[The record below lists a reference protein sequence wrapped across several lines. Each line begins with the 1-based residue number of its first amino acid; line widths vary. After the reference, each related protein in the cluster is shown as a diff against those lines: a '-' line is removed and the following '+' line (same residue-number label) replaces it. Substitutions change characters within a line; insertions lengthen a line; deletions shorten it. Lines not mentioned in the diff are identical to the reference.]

1 MATFESQVEGL
12 TGLSIDGSSSP
23 TQTELSQYLK
33 DGVIDVT
40 FRSIATQPQEIQ
52 NFQRVSAIK
61 DANNNFR
68 LNGARILAVLRE
80 ATADGSSDGSPAWR
94 PCRLI
99 PPALESRVVDPD
111 SLEFASVYNPV
122 YMIGDDGYI
131 NVYPTPDGTNDG
143 FKIYYVNNVPVDKS
157 GAALLYSHSDIG
169 YFADDKVRLV
179 VLYAAIKALGNHLSA
194 LIMPLDIE
202 EIFFSPIEPITYDD
216 STEISAGSSGQAG
229 AGAYPAGT
237 ITPPTAATAGSWEDM
252 LKGLVRPTYVK
263 PTLPDDFQA
272 TITTFIDT
280 EEDIELSAAKQ
291 KQQQLVIEEYKM
303 EIQNELNRY
312 NMENTAYQKE
322 VDARL
327 LWFNSAKE
335 PSSATKSTT
344 AASAGGVSITTKGEG
359 PASSTVNVAKAQLDF
374 QRELQER
381 TLKIQKYAAEVQ
393 KIGAEYQIFQARQS
407 ALIQEYNQAFGAKQA
422 PPAQQ
427 EARRQ

>member
-1 MATFESQVEGL
+1 MATFEAQVEGL

-52 NFQRVSAIK
+52 NFQRVSAIT
-61 DANNNFR
+61 DDNNSFR

-169 YFADDKVRLV
+169 YFADDKVYLV
-179 VLYAAIKALGNHLSA
+179 ALYAAIKSLEAKLAEYTIDEEDLELVQALSVNLGNLK
-194 LIMPLDIE
+194 E
-202 EIFFSPIEPITYDD
+202 QY
-216 STEISAGSSGQAG
+216 
-229 AGAYPAGT
+229 GT
-237 ITPPTAATAGSWEDM
+237 AFGVMAP
-252 LKGLVRPTYVK
+252 
-263 PTLPDDFQA
+263 
-272 TITTFIDT
+272 
-280 EEDIELSAAKQ
+280 
-291 KQQQLVIEEYKM
+291 KQQ
-303 EIQNELNRY
+303 
-312 NMENTAYQKE
+312 
-322 VDARL
+322 
-327 LWFNSAKE
+327 
-335 PSSATKSTT
+335 
-344 AASAGGVSITTKGEG
+344 
-359 PASSTVNVAKAQLDF
+359 AQ
-374 QRELQER
+374 RGR
-381 TLKIQKYAAEVQ
+381 
-393 KIGAEYQIFQARQS
+393 
-407 ALIQEYNQAFGAKQA
+407 
-422 PPAQQ
+422 
-427 EARRQ
+427 